1 MVESFFTVA
10 QKVLAL
16 FLMIGVGALLC
27 KRRMISKRGADQING
42 LLIHV
47 VAPCVVVS
55 AFQIDRNGPDAPS
68 LESLGLT
75 ALMAISSFVVAIGV
89 TRLFFNRKP
98 EETRRVLK
106 FASVY
111 SNCAFM
117 GLPLVQA
124 MLGGAGIIYA
134 SVFIAVFNVFCWT
147 HGYAMMNNSGER
159 QSLRKVLLN
168 PGTIGV
174 LIGLPLFLLSI
185 RLPEFLGATVDAFAG
200 LNTPLAMLCIGV
212 YMAQLKVR
220 EALRDRSLYLVCL
233 LRLLVIPAAA
243 FAVLLLFRPSET
255 AFVACMIQ
263 VCAPTAGMTAIFASK
278 FGQDTA
284 LAAKTVAVTTLA
296 SIVTMPLFT
305 SLAQAFSAIAS

>member
-1 MVESFFTVA
+1 MLESFFTVA
-10 QKVLAL
+10 QKVLVL
-16 FLMIGVGALLC
+16 FLMIGVGVLLC

-47 VAPCVVVS
+47 VSPCVVVS

-68 LESLGLT
+68 LISLGLT
-75 ALMAISSFVVAIGV
+75 AVMAISSYVVAILI
-89 TRLFFNRKP
+89 TRFFHNNQP
-98 EETRRVLK
+98 EGTRRVLK
-106 FASVY
+106 FASIY

-124 MLGGAGIIYA
+124 MLGETGIIYA

-147 HGYAMMNNSGER
+147 HGYALMNNSGER
-159 QSLRKVLLN
+159 EPLRKVLLN
-168 PGTIGV
+168 PGTVGV
-174 LIGLPLFLLSI
+174 MIGLALFLLSI
-185 RLPEFLGATVDAFAG
+185 RLPEFMSATVDAFAG

-212 YMAQLKVR
+212 YISQLKVR
-220 EALRDRSLYLVCL
+220 EGLGDRSLYLMCL
-233 LRLLVIPAAA
+233 LRLLVIPAAV
-243 FAVLLLFRPSET
+243 FGVLLLFRPSQT

-263 VCAPTAGMTAIFASK
+263 VCAPAAGMTAIFASK

-284 LAAKTVAVTTLA
+284 LAAKTVAVSTLL

-305 SLAQAFSAIAS
+305 SLAQAFSSIA